1 MLSFEAALRQVIED
15 LEISVDD
22 AAFGRMVHHE
32 ALLQAWNPRVNLTR
46 ITEPVEVARRHFGEA
61 LFLAREMGMTT
72 GTVADLGTGA
82 GFPGLPIAAWQ
93 PGVHVTGV
101 ESVTKKTTFLREVS
115 RDWSNVELIDGRIEA
130 VDASFDWVVMRAV
143 AIEPLLE
150 KLTEMTPRFAVLAGS
165 RACEAI
171 GCCNLW
177 RLERRVELPWDAPGE
192 LLVAKRV

>member
-1 MLSFEAALRQVIED
+1 MPRFEAALRQVIED
-15 LEISVDD
+15 LGISVNDT
-22 AAFGRMVHHE
+22 AFERMIHHE
-32 ALLQAWNPRVNLTR
+32 AMLQAWNPRVNLTR

-93 PGVHVTGV
+93 PNVQVTGV

-115 RDWSNVELIDGRIEA
+115 REWSNVTLIDGRIES
-130 VDASFDWVVMRAV
+130 VEERFDWVVMRAV

-150 KLTEMTPRFAVLAGS
+150 KLTEMAPRFAVLAGS
-165 RACEAI
+165 RASDAI
-171 GCCNLW
+171 ECCNLW
-177 RLERRVELPWDAPGE
+177 RLERRVKLPWDAPGE
-192 LLVAKRV
+192 LFVAERV